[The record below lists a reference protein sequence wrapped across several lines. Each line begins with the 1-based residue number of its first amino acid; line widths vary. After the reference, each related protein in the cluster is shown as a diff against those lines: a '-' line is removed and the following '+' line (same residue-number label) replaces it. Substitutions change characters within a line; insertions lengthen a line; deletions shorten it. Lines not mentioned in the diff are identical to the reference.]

1 MSLKSCTLGFHA
13 TVDGFVSKP
22 VLEPGQETRRPKR
35 EGLCSREMDPN
46 EFAKCRT
53 CGEWKKRGAK
63 RAKSNGEKICDLNV
77 RFLLQ
82 PKNEQQIQQAHA
94 QQVMAEFDWLQID
107 GSLFD

>member
-1 MSLKSCTLGFHA
+1 M
-13 TVDGFVSKP
+13 TVDGFVFKP
-22 VLEPGQETRRPKR
+22 FLETGQETI
-35 EGLCSREMDPN
+35 CSRKMDPN

-63 RAKSNGEKICDLNV
+63 RAKSAKSKGEKICDLNF
-77 RFLLQ
+77 RLLLQ
-82 PKNEQQIQQAHA
+82 PKNEQQIQQA

>member
-1 MSLKSCTLGFHA
+1 MKSCTLGFLA
-13 TVDGFVSKP
+13 TVDGFVFKP
-22 VLEPGQETRRPKR
+22 VSEPGQETRRPKR

-63 RAKSNGEKICDLNV
+63 RAKSKGEKICDLNV

-82 PKNEQQIQQAHA
+82 PKNEQQIQQA